1 MMFYDAP
8 STVRKKIM
16 SSDTSRISITAHY
29 TGYVWYKNG
38 LSTAAFTTPVG
49 RLAYYGL
56 LPGDSL
62 ARKLIGSDLETQLL
76 QRHLIID
83 HLLEQ
88 AIEQHGKIQVL
99 ELACGLS
106 PRGHRFTH
114 HYGAAQLK
122 YVEADLPA
130 MARRKT
136 ALLSR
141 VESLSQQHYVRPC
154 NILATEGAE
163 SLEALIENEFDQ
175 GFPLIVITEGLVNYF
190 PYDLVSPFWARLSQ
204 SLKPFTY
211 GAYLTDMLSDDKQHN
226 NSQWLNL
233 GMQLL
238 SVAAR
243 GKTALH
249 FNGDDDMKQG
259 LQALGF
265 HKVLVHEPT
274 KYYAK
279 LSIPVSKAAPSI
291 RVVECV

>member
-1 MMFYDAP
+1 MA
-8 STVRKKIM
+8 T
-16 SSDTSRISITAHY
+16 DTSRISITAHY
-29 TGYVWYKNG
+29 TGYVWYKHG
-38 LSTAAFTTPVG
+38 LSTAEFTTPMG

-62 ARKLIGSDLETQLL
+62 ARKFIGSDLETQLL

-88 AIEQHGKIQVL
+88 AIAQHGKVQVL

-106 PRGHRFTH
+106 PRGHRFTRR
-114 HYGAAQLK
+114 YGADQLK
-122 YVEADLPA
+122 YVEADLPG
-130 MARRKT
+130 MAKRKT
-136 ALLSR
+136 ELLRS
-141 VESLSQQHYVRPC
+141 VQSVSQQHYVRPC
-154 NILATEGAE
+154 NILEPSGAL
-163 SLEALIENEFDQ
+163 SLEALIKNEFDPAT
-175 GFPLIVITEGLVNYF
+175 PLIVISEGLVNYF
-190 PYDLVSPFWARLSQ
+190 PSDIISPFWSRLSVA
-204 SLKPFTY
+204 LKPFKH
-211 GAYLTDMLSDDKQHN
+211 GCYLTDMVSDDKQHN
-226 NSQWLNL
+226 NNLWLSL

-249 FNGDDDMKQG
+249 FNGDEGVKAG

-265 HKVLVHEPT
+265 KQVFVHNPVN
-274 KYYAK
+274 YYSQ